1 MLPTV
6 MVVEDGDLVRETL
19 SRLLRREGYATV
31 GACDGREALEVLE
44 HERPDVILLDVNMPD
59 MDGMELLEA
68 LHAHP
73 QFQALPVV
81 MLTARS
87 DTHTI
92 RRAMQLGAKE
102 FLVKATFSVAEMLES
117 VKRYAEYK
125 PSCPSRAVPPAGR
138 HGQALPGS
146 GPTFTRPPV

>member
-1 MLPTV
+1 MATV

-19 SRLLRREGYATV
+19 TRLLRREGFTTV
-31 GACDGREALEVLE
+31 GACDGREALAALE
-44 HERPDVILLDVNMPD
+44 HEKPDVILLDVNMPD

-68 LHAHP
+68 LHANP
-73 QFQALPVV
+73 QLQALPVV

-102 FLVKATFSVAEMLES
+102 FLVKATFSVSEMLES
-117 VKRYAEYK
+117 VKRYAAYK
-125 PSCPSRAVPPAGR
+125 PA
-138 HGQALPGS
+138 
-146 GPTFTRPPV
+146 

>member
-1 MLPTV
+1 VPTI

-19 SRLLRREGYATV
+19 TRLLRREGFATV

-44 HERPDVILLDVNMPD
+44 REHPDVILLDVNMPD
-59 MDGMELLEA
+59 MNGLELLEL
-68 LHAHP
+68 LHQNP
-73 QFQALPVV
+73 QWQALPVV

-102 FLVKATFSVAEMLES
+102 YLVKAAFSVQEMLDS
-117 VKRYAEYK
+117 IKKYSSYT
-125 PSCPSRAVPPAGR
+125 PS
-138 HGQALPGS
+138 
-146 GPTFTRPPV
+146 

>member
-1 MLPTV
+1 

-19 SRLLRREGYATV
+19 TRLLRREGFATL
-31 GACDGREALEVLE
+31 AATDGREALEVLS
-44 HERPDVILLDVNMPD
+44 HEMPDVILLDVNMPD

-68 LHAHP
+68 LHENP
-73 QFQALPVV
+73 QWKALPVV

-102 FLVKATFSVAEMLES
+102 FMVKAAFSVSEMLDS
-117 VKRYAEYK
+117 VRKYTKYL
-125 PSCPSRAVPPAGR
+125 PS
-138 HGQALPGS
+138 
-146 GPTFTRPPV
+146 

>member
-1 MLPTV
+1 LSLV
-6 MVVEDGDLVRETL
+6 MVVEDGELVRDTL
-19 SRLLRREGYATV
+19 TRLLRREGFETV

-44 HERPDVILLDVNMPD
+44 HERPDVILLDINMPD

-68 LHAHP
+68 LHANP

-92 RRAMQLGAKE
+92 RRAMQLGAKA
-102 FLVKATFSVAEMLES
+102 FLVKATFSVSEMLES
-117 VKRYAEYK
+117 VKRYAAHR
-125 PSCPSRAVPPAGR
+125 PS
-138 HGQALPGS
+138 
-146 GPTFTRPPV
+146 